1 MTNSPDAD
9 STSPHAEASPST
21 PIAEHTI
28 PRATLHSGKEL
39 AASRL
44 RTRLWWL
51 TGLCVL
57 LAIGLVV
64 TSVRSQGKRIKIH
77 FLDGYGLKAGDT
89 LRYRGID
96 VGSVSNVQL
105 DAGLQGVEVSIQL
118 LPGNERVAV
127 EGSQFWIARAR
138 LRLGQVTGL
147 DTVLGAKYVG
157 VVPGEPHAPLASHFI
172 GQEMPLGF
180 TDGQSLE
187 IRVSFP
193 NGEGLQEGDPVR
205 YRGISVGEV
214 TTVELASDAEAV
226 AVGIRLVGASRE
238 LARVGTQFWI
248 ERPRLDLTEVRG
260 LETLIGGRYIAVQPT
275 TLGSPDNSQISGEF
289 TGLAEPP
296 PLPRRDGSLEIEL
309 DASRRLGIVRGA
321 PVTYR
326 GLEVGRVSQ
335 VGLASDGASV
345 KTSITI
351 EPEYAELVRDNSKW
365 WAMGGIEFEAGLRG
379 VQVSVESVSA
389 WIRGGIAFA
398 TPPTPGEH
406 VVTGHRFMLEAE
418 PQPEWLQWQPRIAM
432 RGARNSPNGLALPS
446 PVRVVASWH
455 ASWLGLYRRRTLETW
470 SIALS
475 DDSLR
480 VPADFIRRAQQ
491 AGGDVTIEV
500 AGQSFALADTL
511 LGAAPLDDALL
522 LASLPLPSDARL
534 TVWPTEDT
542 ATSWS
547 SESVLLVVNPELREP
562 LAIDGTR
569 LSNSIA
575 GEVDIAPG
583 VAIAP
588 ALSGSPVINAAS
600 GKLIGLLLLDNGQ
613 WSIGTF

>member
-1 MTNSPDAD
+1 MTNSPEAD
-9 STSPHAEASPST
+9 SSSQPIPTTQPT
-21 PIAEHTI
+21 PAVERAI
-28 PRATLHSGKEL
+28 PQATLLSGSEL
-39 AASRL
+39 AAGRL

-51 TGLCVL
+51 TGLCAL
-57 LAIGLVV
+57 LAIGLVA
-64 TSVRSQGKRIKIH
+64 SSLRSQGKRIAIH
-77 FLDGYGLKAGDT
+77 FLDGYGLKTGDT

-96 VGSVSNVQL
+96 VGSVSNVRL
-105 DAGLQGVEVSIQL
+105 DADLQGVEVSIQL
-118 LPGNERVAV
+118 LPGNEHLAV
-127 EGSQFWIARAR
+127 EGSQFWIQRAR
-138 LRLGQVTGL
+138 LRLGHVTGL

-157 VVPGEPHAPLASHFI
+157 VVPGEPTAPPVSHFV
-172 GQEMPLGF
+172 GQETPLGF
-180 TDGQSLE
+180 TDGQSME
-187 IRVSFP
+187 IRILFP
-193 NGEGLQEGDPVR
+193 AGEGLEEGDRVR

-214 TTVELASDAEAV
+214 TSVELASNGDAV
-226 AVGIRLVGASRE
+226 AVGVRLVGASRE

-260 LETLIGGRYIAVQPT
+260 LETLIGGRYIAMQPT
-275 TLGSPDNSQISGEF
+275 SLDSPHGAQFSGEF
-289 TGLAEPP
+289 HGLAEPP

-345 KTSITI
+345 KTSVTI

-365 WAMGGIEFEAGLRG
+365 WAMGGIQFEAGLSG
-379 VQVSVESVSA
+379 VQVSVESLSA
-389 WIRGGIAFA
+389 WVRGGIAFA

-418 PQPEWLQWQPRIAM
+418 PQSEWLQWQPRIAM
-432 RGARNSPNGLALPS
+432 RGPHNSPNGLALPS
-446 PVRVVASWH
+446 PVRVVASWQ

-470 SIALS
+470 GIALA
-475 DDSLR
+475 DDRLC

-491 AGGDVTIEV
+491 AGNDVTIEV
-500 AGQSFALADTL
+500 AGRSLALTDTP

-522 LASLPLPSDARL
+522 LASLPLPSDAQVA
-534 TVWPTEDT
+534 TWPTADI
-542 ATSWS
+542 AASWS
-547 SESVLLVVNPELREP
+547 NESVLLVVNPELREP

-569 LSNSIA
+569 LSNSGLNTI
-575 GEVDIAPG
+575 GIAPG

-588 ALSGSPVINAAS
+588 ALSGSPVVNAAS
-600 GKLIGLLLLDNGQ
+600 GKLVGLLLLDHGQ
-613 WSIGTF
+613 WSIGTP